1 LYIQYFSLAAVA
13 TPNSPYRLIFKPTMA
28 AGALMKDATV
38 DTDFRTNLARYPVT
52 P

>member
-1 LYIQYFSLAAVA
+1 MA